1 MAHRRR
7 RRDDL
12 SRRLGRWLAAGLISL
27 LVTSLFG
34 LLFVSLFDQK
44 PSKLA
49 KAPNPIALRSVPKS
63 MWDQNRRLGPRPDL
77 PPPPA
82 QPQQPKP
89 DAVAKAEDLKKQKEP
104 EPIPKGKVVDVAP
117 GNGRVPDD
125 DAQFLADS
133 NNRVEKETR
142 SKDATPFYKNAMP
155 RPSSPTKPND
165 GTGHDIVDEQVIAG
179 NGGKGNEDAPAKDG
193 SKKNVFE
200 IPSVKKHDE
209 LALRFDGLG
218 GNLRNQPGSEEIRG
232 NSDRLKIQIGGPE
245 GEDSQ
250 ASSGR
255 AGENELRTLTP
266 SATVLDRIAGAPAND
281 LTPLDDVELG
291 NGTYLNTREWKYSS
305 FFNRIKQYVGMHW
318 DPNTVVRTRDPT
330 GEIFLYKDRYTV
342 VAVTL
347 DQQGL
352 LKSISV
358 DKSCGVEFL
367 DAEAMQA
374 FRRAQPFP
382 NPPPGLQNDHGEI
395 RFTFGFYLE
404 VGRSGLQLF
413 RPAR

>member
-1 MAHRRR
+1 
-7 RRDDL
+7 
-12 SRRLGRWLAAGLISL
+12 
-27 LVTSLFG
+27 
-34 LLFVSLFDQK
+34 
-44 PSKLA
+44 
-49 KAPNPIALRSVPKS
+49 
-63 MWDQNRRLGPRPDL
+63 
-77 PPPPA
+77 
-82 QPQQPKP
+82 
-89 DAVAKAEDLKKQKEP
+89 
-104 EPIPKGKVVDVAP
+104 
-117 GNGRVPDD
+117 
-125 DAQFLADS
+125 
-133 NNRVEKETR
+133 
-142 SKDATPFYKNAMP
+142 MP

-266 SATVLDRIAGAPAND
+266 SATVLDRIVAGAPAND

-347 DQQGL
+347 DHRAAQEHQRGQVLRGGVPRRRGDAGL
-352 LKSISV
+352 PPRAALPQPPA
-358 DKSCGVEFL
+358 GP
-367 DAEAMQA
+367 AERPRRDPLHLRVLPGGRQERAAAVQA
-374 FRRAQPFP
+374 GALTLPAHLAAQSAFASSSSKPM
-382 NPPPGLQNDHGEI
+382 
-395 RFTFGFYLE
+395 
-404 VGRSGLQLF
+404 SGT
-413 RPAR
+413 R